1 MSVFGRLNYNF
12 DSAKFGANNELT
24 DGQKLTLNYPS
35 PLYTWQ
41 ASDLSGSSVGN
52 YFQNPHSANLTLM
65 TSYTNQLLTYSN
77 TQSVTYNSAPIEANT
92 LNALANNLLIEISSF
107 TDHTNRMSGATEST
121 NKLTIPDYQIA
132 MSIGRQVLQIC
143 NQVDGVQNNAPILG
157 NFTSLAVVQD
167 VSNSVIQLAS
177 SAATLNASL
186 SIVDGNTYSSISQ
199 ASMNTIIASAQTAF
213 DLLNSRRVGDTTF
226 YTNSISLI
234 QDYNTIL
241 QFSNLGVNS
250 SYLIKDL
257 NIGTTKLQNDLQ
269 YSVPSGYPNN
279 IYTGTQVSTTGSST
293 SSTENLSVTGV
304 VPGNYTTAN
313 ISVDAY
319 GRVTYANNGTGF
331 SPFTEVANTQITGL
345 ITAAQI
351 APTAMIPSGGIIMW
365 SGSVATIPTGWQL
378 CNGTNGTPDL
388 RDRFVV
394 CAGGATYAVGAT
406 GGTADAIT
414 VSHSHSLSA
423 VSTGDAGSHN
433 HRGGHP
439 NDGGGSYYGIGDET
453 GKVSDPSNRSGL
465 IGGGSVGGTYL
476 TDTVANH
483 THTLSGSTDST
494 GSSGTNANLP
504 PYYALAFIMKV

>member
-24 DGQKLTLNYPS
+24 DGQKLSLNYPS

-65 TSYTNQLLTYSN
+65 TSYTNELLTYSN
-77 TQSVTYNSAPIEANT
+77 TQSVTYNVAPIEANT

-157 NFTSLAVVQD
+157 NFTSLAIVSD
-167 VSNSVIQLAS
+167 VSNSVIQLLS
-177 SAATLNASL
+177 SKNTLNASL
-186 SIVDGNTYSSISQ
+186 TLVGGNTYSNISR

-213 DLLNSRRVGDTTF
+213 NLLNSRRVGDTTF
-226 YTNSISLI
+226 YTNSIAVI

-269 YSVPSGYPNN
+269 NSVPAGYPNN
-279 IYTGTQVSTTGSST
+279 VYSGTGTGTTTSTNT
-293 SSTENLSVTGV
+293 SGEGLSVSGV
-304 VPGNYTTAN
+304 VPGTYTVST

-319 GRVTYANNGTGF
+319 GRVTSANNGT
-331 SPFTEVANTQITGL
+331 
-345 ITAAQI
+345 
-351 APTAMIPSGGIIMW
+351 IPSSFPTGGIIMW
-365 SGSVATIPTGWQL
+365 SGSVISIPSGWYL
-378 CNGTNGTPDL
+378 CDGANGTPDL
-388 RDRFVV
+388 RNRFVV
-394 CAGGATYAVGAT
+394 GAGSTYAPAAT
-406 GGTADAIT
+406 GGSADA
-414 VSHSHSLSA
+414 V
-423 VSTGDAGSHN
+423 VVSHN
-433 HRGGHP
+433 HTATSTDSGHTHLETYFDA
-439 NDGGGSYYGIGDET
+439 NGGGY
-453 GKVSDPSNRSGL
+453 GL
-465 IGGGSVGGTYL
+465 IGGPNNYNATKQTGTGNASI
-476 TDTVANH
+476 TTSIASAGV
-483 THTLSGSTDST
+483 
-494 GSSGTNANLP
+494 SGTNANLP
-504 PYYALAFIMKV
+504 PYYALAFIMKA

>member
-12 DSAKFGANNELT
+12 DSSKFGANNELT
-24 DGQKLTLNYPS
+24 DGQKLSLNYPS

-65 TSYTNQLLTYSN
+65 TSYTNELLTYSN
-77 TQSVTYNSAPIEANT
+77 TQSVTYNVAPIEANT

-157 NFTSLAVVQD
+157 NFTSLAIVSD
-167 VSNSVIQLAS
+167 VSNSVIQLLS
-177 SAATLNASL
+177 SKNTLNASL
-186 SIVDGNTYSSISQ
+186 TLVGGNTYSNISR

-213 DLLNSRRVGDTTF
+213 NLLNSRRVGDTTF
-226 YTNSISLI
+226 YTNSIAVI

-269 YSVPSGYPNN
+269 NSVPAGYPNN
-279 IYTGTQVSTTGSST
+279 VYSGTGTGTTTSTNT
-293 SSTENLSVTGV
+293 SGEGLSVSGV
-304 VPGNYTTAN
+304 VPGTYTVST

-319 GRVTYANNGTGF
+319 GRVTSANNGT
-331 SPFTEVANTQITGL
+331 
-345 ITAAQI
+345 
-351 APTAMIPSGGIIMW
+351 IPSSFPTGGIIMW
-365 SGSVATIPTGWQL
+365 SGSVISIPSGWYL
-378 CNGTNGTPDL
+378 CDGANGTPDL
-388 RDRFVV
+388 RNRFVV
-394 CAGGATYAVGAT
+394 GAGSTYAPAAT
-406 GGTADAIT
+406 GGSADA
-414 VSHSHSLSA
+414 V
-423 VSTGDAGSHN
+423 VVSHN
-433 HRGGHP
+433 HTATSTDSGHTHLETYF
-439 NDGGGSYYGIGDET
+439 DASGGGY
-453 GKVSDPSNRSGL
+453 GL
-465 IGGGSVGGTYL
+465 IGGPNNYNATKQTGTGNASI
-476 TDTVANH
+476 TTSIASAGV
-483 THTLSGSTDST
+483 
-494 GSSGTNANLP
+494 SGTNANLP
-504 PYYALAFIMKV
+504 PYYALAFIMKA

>member
-1 MSVFGRLNYNF
+1 MSTFGRLNYNF

-41 ASDLSGSSVGN
+41 ANDLAGSSVAN

-77 TQSVTYNSAPIEANT
+77 TQTVTYNVAPIEANT

-107 TDHTNRMSGATEST
+107 TDHTNRMSGVTEST

-167 VSNSVIQLAS
+167 VSNSVTQLSS
-177 SAATLNASL
+177 SATTLNDSL
-186 SIVDGNTYSSISQ
+186 IVIGSDTYSDITR
-199 ASMNTIIASAQTAF
+199 ASMNTIIATAQTAF

-257 NIGTTKLQNDLQ
+257 NIGTTKLQNYLQ
-269 YSVPSGYPNN
+269 YSVPSGYPTNV
-279 IYTGTQVSTTGSST
+279 YSGTTTGTGTGTSTAT
-293 SSTENLSVTGV
+293 STEGLSVTGV
-304 VPGNYTTAN
+304 VPGTYTLSTIA
-313 ISVDAY
+313 VDAY
-319 GRVTYANNGTGF
+319 GRVTFANTGVPTF
-331 SPFTEVANTQITGL
+331 NSSTQVANTQIIGNL
-345 ITAAQI
+345 AANTLTTTNFSI
-351 APTAMIPSGGIIMW
+351 SESGGKLIFKY
-365 SGSVATIPTGWQL
+365 GATVIASMGA
-378 CNGTNGTPDL
+378 NGIFISANNVIAGGTP
-388 RDRFVV
+388 
-394 CAGGATYAVGAT
+394 
-406 GGTADAIT
+406 
-414 VSHSHSLSA
+414 
-423 VSTGDAGSHN
+423 
-433 HRGGHP
+433 
-439 NDGGGSYYGIGDET
+439 
-453 GKVSDPSNRSGL
+453 
-465 IGGGSVGGTYL
+465 
-476 TDTVANH
+476 
-483 THTLSGSTDST
+483 
-494 GSSGTNANLP
+494 
-504 PYYALAFIMKV
+504 

>member
-1 MSVFGRLNYNF
+1 MSTFGRLNYNF

-41 ASDLSGSSVGN
+41 ASDLSGSSVAN

-77 TQSVTYNSAPIEANT
+77 TQTVTYNVAPIEANT

-121 NKLTIPDYQIA
+121 NKLTTPDYQIA

-143 NQVDGVQNNAPILG
+143 NQVDGIQNNAPILG

-186 SIVDGNTYSSISQ
+186 IVIGIDTYSDISR

-257 NIGTTKLQNDLQ
+257 GIGTTKLQNYLQ
-269 YSVPSGYPNN
+269 YSVPVGYPNN
-279 IYTGTQVSTTGSST
+279 IYSGTSTTTTST
-293 SSTENLSVTGV
+293 STSTSTEGLSVSGV
-304 VPGNYTTAN
+304 VPGTYTLST

-319 GRVTYANNGTGF
+319 GRVTFANTGSASAALTANSLTTSNFSVLESGGKLIFKYGATVIASIGANGIFISANN
-331 SPFTEVANTQITGL
+331 I
-345 ITAAQI
+345 I
-351 APTAMIPSGGIIMW
+351 AG
-365 SGSVATIPTGWQL
+365 
-378 CNGTNGTPDL
+378 GTP
-388 RDRFVV
+388 
-394 CAGGATYAVGAT
+394 
-406 GGTADAIT
+406 
-414 VSHSHSLSA
+414 
-423 VSTGDAGSHN
+423 
-433 HRGGHP
+433 
-439 NDGGGSYYGIGDET
+439 
-453 GKVSDPSNRSGL
+453 
-465 IGGGSVGGTYL
+465 
-476 TDTVANH
+476 
-483 THTLSGSTDST
+483 
-494 GSSGTNANLP
+494 
-504 PYYALAFIMKV
+504 

>member
-24 DGQKLTLNYPS
+24 DGQKLSLNYPS

-41 ASDLSGSSVGN
+41 ASDLSGSSVAN

-77 TQSVTYNSAPIEANT
+77 TQTVTYNVAPIEANT

-107 TDHTNRMSGATEST
+107 TDHTNRMSGVTEST
-121 NKLTIPDYQIA
+121 NKLTTPDYQIA

-177 SAATLNASL
+177 SAATLSASL
-186 SIVDGNTYSSISQ
+186 NVVGSNTYTNISR

-213 DLLNSRRVGDTTF
+213 NLLNSRRVGDTTF

-257 NIGTTKLQNDLQ
+257 NIGTTKLQNYLQ
-269 YSVPSGYPNN
+269 YSVPVGYPNN
-279 IYTGTQVSTTGSST
+279 IYSGTSTTTTST
-293 SSTENLSVTGV
+293 STSTSTEGLSVTGV
-304 VPGNYTTAN
+304 VPGTYTLST

-319 GRVTYANNGTGF
+319 GRVTFAN
-331 SPFTEVANTQITGL
+331 
-345 ITAAQI
+345 
-351 APTAMIPSGGIIMW
+351 
-365 SGSVATIPTGWQL
+365 
-378 CNGTNGTPDL
+378 
-388 RDRFVV
+388 
-394 CAGGATYAVGAT
+394 
-406 GGTADAIT
+406 
-414 VSHSHSLSA
+414 
-423 VSTGDAGSHN
+423 
-433 HRGGHP
+433 
-439 NDGGGSYYGIGDET
+439 
-453 GKVSDPSNRSGL
+453 
-465 IGGGSVGGTYL
+465 
-476 TDTVANH
+476 
-483 THTLSGSTDST
+483 T
-494 GSSGTNANLP
+494 GSSPAALTANSLTTSNFSVLESGGKLIFKYGATVIASMGANGIFISANNIIAGGTP
-504 PYYALAFIMKV
+504 

>member
-1 MSVFGRLNYNF
+1 MSTFGRLNYNF

-41 ASDLSGSSVGN
+41 ASDLSGSSVAN

-77 TQSVTYNSAPIEANT
+77 TQTVTYNVAPIEANT

-121 NKLTIPDYQIA
+121 NKLTTPDYQIA

-143 NQVDGVQNNAPILG
+143 NQVDGIQNNAPILG

-186 SIVDGNTYSSISQ
+186 IVIGIDTYSDISR

-257 NIGTTKLQNDLQ
+257 GIGTTKLQNYLQ
-269 YSVPSGYPNN
+269 YSVPVGYPNN
-279 IYTGTQVSTTGSST
+279 IYSGTSTTTTST
-293 SSTENLSVTGV
+293 STSTSTEGLSVSGV
-304 VPGNYTTAN
+304 VPGTYTLST

-319 GRVTYANNGTGF
+319 GRVTFANTGSASAALTANSLTTSNFSVLESGGKLIFKYGATVIASMGANGIFISANN
-331 SPFTEVANTQITGL
+331 I
-345 ITAAQI
+345 I
-351 APTAMIPSGGIIMW
+351 AG
-365 SGSVATIPTGWQL
+365 
-378 CNGTNGTPDL
+378 GTP
-388 RDRFVV
+388 
-394 CAGGATYAVGAT
+394 
-406 GGTADAIT
+406 
-414 VSHSHSLSA
+414 
-423 VSTGDAGSHN
+423 
-433 HRGGHP
+433 
-439 NDGGGSYYGIGDET
+439 
-453 GKVSDPSNRSGL
+453 
-465 IGGGSVGGTYL
+465 
-476 TDTVANH
+476 
-483 THTLSGSTDST
+483 
-494 GSSGTNANLP
+494 
-504 PYYALAFIMKV
+504 

>member
-24 DGQKLTLNYPS
+24 DGQKLSLNYPS

-41 ASDLSGSSVGN
+41 ASDLSGSSVTN

-77 TQSVTYNSAPIEANT
+77 TQSITYNVAPIEANT
-92 LNALANNLLIEISSF
+92 LYALANNLLIEISSF
-107 TDHTNRMSGATEST
+107 TDHTNRMSGVTEST
-121 NKLTIPDYQIA
+121 NKLTTPDYQIA

-167 VSNSVIQLAS
+167 VSNSVIQLSS
-177 SAATLNASL
+177 SATTLNASIG
-186 SIVDGNTYSSISQ
+186 SNTYTNISR

-257 NIGTTKLQNDLQ
+257 NIGTTKLQNYLQ
-269 YSVPSGYPNN
+269 YSVPVGYPNN
-279 IYTGTQVSTTGSST
+279 IYSGTSTTTTST
-293 SSTENLSVTGV
+293 STSTSTEGLSVSGV
-304 VPGNYTTAN
+304 VPGTYTLST

-319 GRVTYANNGTGF
+319 GRVTFANSGT
-331 SPFTEVANTQITGL
+331 PQVANTQIIGNL
-345 ITAAQI
+345 AAN
-351 APTAMIPSGGIIMW
+351 TLTTTNFSVLESGGKLIFKYGATVIASMGANGIFISANNIIA
-365 SGSVATIPTGWQL
+365 G
-378 CNGTNGTPDL
+378 GTP
-388 RDRFVV
+388 
-394 CAGGATYAVGAT
+394 
-406 GGTADAIT
+406 
-414 VSHSHSLSA
+414 
-423 VSTGDAGSHN
+423 
-433 HRGGHP
+433 
-439 NDGGGSYYGIGDET
+439 
-453 GKVSDPSNRSGL
+453 
-465 IGGGSVGGTYL
+465 
-476 TDTVANH
+476 
-483 THTLSGSTDST
+483 
-494 GSSGTNANLP
+494 
-504 PYYALAFIMKV
+504 

>member
-24 DGQKLTLNYPS
+24 DGQKLSLNYPS

-41 ASDLSGSSVGN
+41 ASDLSGSSVTN

-77 TQSVTYNSAPIEANT
+77 TQSVTYNVAPIEANT

-143 NQVDGVQNNAPILG
+143 NQVDGIQNNAPILG

-186 SIVDGNTYSSISQ
+186 TLVGGNTYSNISR
-199 ASMNTIIASAQTAF
+199 ASMNAIIATTQTAF
-213 DLLNSRRVGDTTF
+213 NLLNSRRVGDTTF

-257 NIGTTKLQNDLQ
+257 NIGTTKLQNYLD

-293 SSTENLSVTGV
+293 SPTENLNVTGV

-394 CAGGATYAVGAT
+394 GAGSTYAVAAT
-406 GGTADAIT
+406 GGTADAVV
-414 VSHSHSLSA
+414 VS
-423 VSTGDAGSHN
+423 
-433 HRGGHP
+433 
-439 NDGGGSYYGIGDET
+439 
-453 GKVSDPSNRSGL
+453 
-465 IGGGSVGGTYL
+465 
-476 TDTVANH
+476 H
-483 THTLSGSTDST
+483 THTASTSASDSGHTHMSGSNGAPNGGGAGAAFTNGMGNLPGQTTTTGFASISASTTVNST
-494 GSSGTNANLP
+494 GVSGTNQNLP
-504 PYYALAFIMKV
+504 PYYALAFIMKA

>member
-1 MSVFGRLNYNF
+1 MSAFGRLNYNF

-41 ASDLSGSSVGN
+41 ASDLSGSSVAN

-77 TQSVTYNSAPIEANT
+77 TQTVTYNVAPIEANT

-107 TDHTNRMSGATEST
+107 TDHTNRMSGVTEST

-167 VSNSVIQLAS
+167 VSNSVIQLSS
-177 SAATLNASL
+177 SATTLNASL
-186 SIVDGNTYSSISQ
+186 SIVGSNTYSDISR

-213 DLLNSRRVGDTTF
+213 NLLNSRRVGDTTF

-257 NIGTTKLQNDLQ
+257 NIGTTKLQNYLQ
-269 YSVPSGYPNN
+269 YSVPVGYPNN
-279 IYTGTQVSTTGSST
+279 IYSGTSTTTTST
-293 SSTENLSVTGV
+293 STSTSTEGLSVTGV
-304 VPGNYTTAN
+304 VPGTYTLST

-319 GRVTYANNGTGF
+319 GRVTFANTGIGTPAF
-331 SPFTEVANTQITGL
+331 NSSTQVANTQIIGNL
-345 ITAAQI
+345 AANTLTTSNFSI
-351 APTAMIPSGGIIMW
+351 SESGGKLIFKY
-365 SGSVATIPTGWQL
+365 GATVIASMGA
-378 CNGTNGTPDL
+378 NGIFISANNVIAGGTP
-388 RDRFVV
+388 
-394 CAGGATYAVGAT
+394 
-406 GGTADAIT
+406 
-414 VSHSHSLSA
+414 
-423 VSTGDAGSHN
+423 
-433 HRGGHP
+433 
-439 NDGGGSYYGIGDET
+439 
-453 GKVSDPSNRSGL
+453 
-465 IGGGSVGGTYL
+465 
-476 TDTVANH
+476 
-483 THTLSGSTDST
+483 
-494 GSSGTNANLP
+494 
-504 PYYALAFIMKV
+504 

>member
-24 DGQKLTLNYPS
+24 DGQKLSLNYPS

-41 ASDLSGSSVGN
+41 ASDLSGSSVAN

-65 TSYTNQLLTYSN
+65 TSYTNYLLTYSN
-77 TQSVTYNSAPIEANT
+77 TQSVTYNVAPIEANT

-121 NKLTIPDYQIA
+121 NKLTTPDYQIA

-143 NQVDGVQNNAPILG
+143 NQVDGIQNNAPILG

-167 VSNSVIQLAS
+167 VSNSVIQLLS
-177 SAATLNASL
+177 SKTTLNASL
-186 SIVDGNTYSSISQ
+186 SIVGSNTYSDISR

-257 NIGTTKLQNDLQ
+257 NIGTTKLQNYLQ
-269 YSVPSGYPNN
+269 YSVPVGYPNN
-279 IYTGTQVSTTGSST
+279 IYSGTSTTTTST
-293 SSTENLSVTGV
+293 STSTSTEGLSVSGV
-304 VPGNYTTAN
+304 VPGTYTLST

-319 GRVTYANNGTGF
+319 GRVTFANTGSASAALTANSLTTSNFSVLESGGKLIFKYGATVIASMGANGIFISANN
-331 SPFTEVANTQITGL
+331 V
-345 ITAAQI
+345 I
-351 APTAMIPSGGIIMW
+351 AG
-365 SGSVATIPTGWQL
+365 
-378 CNGTNGTPDL
+378 GTP
-388 RDRFVV
+388 
-394 CAGGATYAVGAT
+394 
-406 GGTADAIT
+406 
-414 VSHSHSLSA
+414 
-423 VSTGDAGSHN
+423 
-433 HRGGHP
+433 
-439 NDGGGSYYGIGDET
+439 
-453 GKVSDPSNRSGL
+453 
-465 IGGGSVGGTYL
+465 
-476 TDTVANH
+476 
-483 THTLSGSTDST
+483 
-494 GSSGTNANLP
+494 
-504 PYYALAFIMKV
+504 

>member
-24 DGQKLTLNYPS
+24 DGQKLSLNYPS

-41 ASDLSGSSVGN
+41 ASDLSGSSVTN

-77 TQSVTYNSAPIEANT
+77 TQTVTYNVAPIEANT

-121 NKLTIPDYQIA
+121 NKLTTPDYQIA

-186 SIVDGNTYSSISQ
+186 SIVYGNTYSDISR

-257 NIGTTKLQNDLQ
+257 NIGTSKLQNYLQ
-269 YSVPSGYPNN
+269 YSVPVGYPNN
-279 IYTGTQVSTTGSST
+279 IYSGTSTTTTST
-293 SSTENLSVTGV
+293 STSTSTEGLSVSGV
-304 VPGNYTTAN
+304 VPGTYTLST

-319 GRVTYANNGTGF
+319 GRVTFAN
-331 SPFTEVANTQITGL
+331 
-345 ITAAQI
+345 
-351 APTAMIPSGGIIMW
+351 
-365 SGSVATIPTGWQL
+365 
-378 CNGTNGTPDL
+378 
-388 RDRFVV
+388 
-394 CAGGATYAVGAT
+394 
-406 GGTADAIT
+406 
-414 VSHSHSLSA
+414 
-423 VSTGDAGSHN
+423 
-433 HRGGHP
+433 
-439 NDGGGSYYGIGDET
+439 
-453 GKVSDPSNRSGL
+453 
-465 IGGGSVGGTYL
+465 
-476 TDTVANH
+476 
-483 THTLSGSTDST
+483 T
-494 GSSGTNANLP
+494 GSSPAALTANSLTTSNFSVLESGGKLIFKYGATVIASMGANGIFISANNIIAGGTP
-504 PYYALAFIMKV
+504 

>member
-24 DGQKLTLNYPS
+24 DGQKLSLNYPS

-41 ASDLSGSSVGN
+41 ASDLSGSSVAN

-65 TSYTNQLLTYSN
+65 TSYTNYLLTYSN
-77 TQSVTYNSAPIEANT
+77 TQSITYNVAPIEANT

-121 NKLTIPDYQIA
+121 NKLTTPDYQIA

-167 VSNSVIQLAS
+167 VSNSVIQLLS
-177 SAATLNASL
+177 SKNTLNASL
-186 SIVDGNTYSSISQ
+186 SIVDSNTYSDISR

-257 NIGTTKLQNDLQ
+257 NIGTTKLQNYLQ
-269 YSVPSGYPNN
+269 YSVPVGYPNN
-279 IYTGTQVSTTGSST
+279 IYSGTSTTTTGTST
-293 SSTENLSVTGV
+293 STSTEGLSVTGV
-304 VPGNYTTAN
+304 VPGTYTLST

-319 GRVTYANNGTGF
+319 GRVTFANTGSGGSSF
-331 SPFTEVANTQITGL
+331 NSSTQVANTQIIGNL
-345 ITAAQI
+345 AANTLTTSNFSI
-351 APTAMIPSGGIIMW
+351 SESGGKLIFKY
-365 SGSVATIPTGWQL
+365 GATVIASMGA
-378 CNGTNGTPDL
+378 NGIFISANNVIAGGTP
-388 RDRFVV
+388 
-394 CAGGATYAVGAT
+394 
-406 GGTADAIT
+406 
-414 VSHSHSLSA
+414 
-423 VSTGDAGSHN
+423 
-433 HRGGHP
+433 
-439 NDGGGSYYGIGDET
+439 
-453 GKVSDPSNRSGL
+453 
-465 IGGGSVGGTYL
+465 
-476 TDTVANH
+476 
-483 THTLSGSTDST
+483 
-494 GSSGTNANLP
+494 
-504 PYYALAFIMKV
+504 

>member
-24 DGQKLTLNYPS
+24 DGQKLTLNYPN

-41 ASDLSGSSVGN
+41 SSDLAGSSVGN

-65 TSYTNQLLTYSN
+65 ATYTNQLLTYSN
-77 TQSVTYNSAPIEANT
+77 TQSVTYNSAPTEANT
-92 LNALANNLLIEISSF
+92 LYALANNLLIEISSF
-107 TDHTNRMSGATEST
+107 TDHTNRISGVTEST

-186 SIVDGNTYSSISQ
+186 TIVDGNTYSSISQ

-226 YTNSISLI
+226 YTNSIAVI

-269 YSVPSGYPNN
+269 NSVPSGYPNN
-279 IYTGTQVSTTGSST
+279 IYSGTSTTTTGSGTST
-293 SSTENLSVTGV
+293 STEGLSDSGVTPGTYTLSTIT
-304 VPGNYTTAN
+304 
-313 ISVDAY
+313 VDAF
-319 GRVTYANNGTGF
+319 GRVTNAVNGSIPT
-331 SPFTEVANTQITGL
+331 P
-345 ITAAQI
+345 
-351 APTAMIPSGGIIMW
+351 APSFPTGGIIMW
-365 SGSVATIPTGWQL
+365 SGSVISIPSGWYL
-378 CNGTNGTPDL
+378 CDGNNGTPDL
-388 RDRFVV
+388 RNRFVV
-394 CAGGATYAVGAT
+394 GAGSTYTPAAT
-406 GGTADAIT
+406 GGSADAIT

-423 VSTGDAGSHN
+423 VSTGAAGSHN

-504 PYYALAFIMKV
+504 PYYALAFIMKA

>member
-24 DGQKLTLNYPS
+24 DGQKLSLNYPS

-65 TSYTNQLLTYSN
+65 TSYTNELLTYSN
-77 TQSVTYNSAPIEANT
+77 TQSVTYNVAPIEANT

-157 NFTSLAVVQD
+157 NFTSLAIVSD
-167 VSNSVIQLAS
+167 VSNSVIQLLS
-177 SAATLNASL
+177 SKNTLNASL
-186 SIVDGNTYSSISQ
+186 TLVGGNTYSNISR

-213 DLLNSRRVGDTTF
+213 NLLNSRRVGDTTF
-226 YTNSISLI
+226 YTNSIAVI

-269 YSVPSGYPNN
+269 NSVPAGYPNN
-279 IYTGTQVSTTGSST
+279 VYSGTGTGTTTSTNT
-293 SSTENLSVTGV
+293 SGEGLSVSGV
-304 VPGNYTTAN
+304 VPGTYTVST

-319 GRVTYANNGTGF
+319 GRVTSANNGT
-331 SPFTEVANTQITGL
+331 
-345 ITAAQI
+345 
-351 APTAMIPSGGIIMW
+351 IPSSFPTGGIIMW
-365 SGSVATIPTGWQL
+365 SGSVISIPSGWYL
-378 CNGTNGTPDL
+378 CDGANGTPDL
-388 RDRFVV
+388 RNRFVV
-394 CAGGATYAVGAT
+394 GAGSTYAPAAT
-406 GGTADAIT
+406 GGSADA
-414 VSHSHSLSA
+414 V
-423 VSTGDAGSHN
+423 VVSHN
-433 HRGGHP
+433 HTATSTDSGHTHLETYF
-439 NDGGGSYYGIGDET
+439 DASGGGY
-453 GKVSDPSNRSGL
+453 GL
-465 IGGGSVGGTYL
+465 IGGPNNYNATKQTGTGNASI
-476 TDTVANH
+476 TTSIASAGV
-483 THTLSGSTDST
+483 
-494 GSSGTNANLP
+494 SGTNANLP
-504 PYYALAFIMKV
+504 PYYALAFIMKA

>member
-24 DGQKLTLNYPS
+24 DGQKLSLNYPS

-41 ASDLSGSSVGN
+41 ASDLSGSSVTN

-77 TQSVTYNSAPIEANT
+77 TQSVTYNVAPIEANT

-107 TDHTNRMSGATEST
+107 TDHTNRMSGVTEST

-157 NFTSLAVVQD
+157 NFTSLAIVSD

-186 SIVDGNTYSSISQ
+186 NMVGSNNYSNISR
-199 ASMNTIIASAQTAF
+199 ASMNAIIATTQTAF
-213 DLLNSRRVGDTTF
+213 NLLNGRRVGDTTF

-257 NIGTTKLQNDLQ
+257 NIGTTKLQNYLD
-269 YSVPSGYPNN
+269 YSVPSGYPTNV
-279 IYTGTQVSTTGSST
+279 YSGTTTGTTTST
-293 SSTENLSVTGV
+293 STSTEGLSVSGV
-304 VPGNYTTAN
+304 VPGTYTLST

-319 GRVTYANNGTGF
+319 GRVTFANSGSASAAVTANTLATTNFSVLESGGKLIFKYGATVIASMGANGIFISANN
-331 SPFTEVANTQITGL
+331 V
-345 ITAAQI
+345 I
-351 APTAMIPSGGIIMW
+351 AG
-365 SGSVATIPTGWQL
+365 
-378 CNGTNGTPDL
+378 GTP
-388 RDRFVV
+388 
-394 CAGGATYAVGAT
+394 
-406 GGTADAIT
+406 
-414 VSHSHSLSA
+414 
-423 VSTGDAGSHN
+423 
-433 HRGGHP
+433 
-439 NDGGGSYYGIGDET
+439 
-453 GKVSDPSNRSGL
+453 
-465 IGGGSVGGTYL
+465 
-476 TDTVANH
+476 
-483 THTLSGSTDST
+483 
-494 GSSGTNANLP
+494 
-504 PYYALAFIMKV
+504 

>member
-41 ASDLSGSSVGN
+41 ASDLSGSSVAN

-77 TQSVTYNSAPIEANT
+77 TQTVTYNVAPIEANT
-92 LNALANNLLIEISSF
+92 LYALANNLLIEISSF

-157 NFTSLAVVQD
+157 NFTSLAIVSD

-186 SIVDGNTYSSISQ
+186 TLVGGNTYSNISR

-257 NIGTTKLQNDLQ
+257 GIGTTKLQNYLQ
-269 YSVPSGYPNN
+269 YSVPVGYPNN
-279 IYTGTQVSTTGSST
+279 IYSGTSTTTTST
-293 SSTENLSVTGV
+293 STSTSTEGLSVSGV
-304 VPGNYTTAN
+304 VPGTYTLST

-319 GRVTYANNGTGF
+319 GRVTFANSGSASLTTTNFSISESGGKLIFKYGATVIASMGANGIFISANN
-331 SPFTEVANTQITGL
+331 V
-345 ITAAQI
+345 I
-351 APTAMIPSGGIIMW
+351 AG
-365 SGSVATIPTGWQL
+365 
-378 CNGTNGTPDL
+378 GTP
-388 RDRFVV
+388 
-394 CAGGATYAVGAT
+394 
-406 GGTADAIT
+406 
-414 VSHSHSLSA
+414 
-423 VSTGDAGSHN
+423 
-433 HRGGHP
+433 
-439 NDGGGSYYGIGDET
+439 
-453 GKVSDPSNRSGL
+453 
-465 IGGGSVGGTYL
+465 
-476 TDTVANH
+476 
-483 THTLSGSTDST
+483 
-494 GSSGTNANLP
+494 
-504 PYYALAFIMKV
+504 

>member
-12 DSAKFGANNELT
+12 DSSKFGANNELT

-41 ASDLSGSSVGN
+41 ASDLAGSSVVN

-65 TSYTNQLLTYSN
+65 TTYTNQLLTYSN
-77 TQSVTYNSAPIEANT
+77 TQSVTYNVAPIEANT

-107 TDHTNRMSGATEST
+107 TDHTNRMSGVTEST

-157 NFTSLAVVQD
+157 NFTSLAIVSD
-167 VSNSVIQLAS
+167 VSNSVIQLSS

-186 SIVDGNTYSSISQ
+186 SIVDGNTYSDITR
-199 ASMNTIIASAQTAF
+199 ASMNTIIASTQTAF

-257 NIGTTKLQNDLQ
+257 GIGTTKLQNDLQ
-269 YSVPSGYPNN
+269 NSVPSGYPNN
-279 IYTGTQVSTTGSST
+279 AYSATTTRSTTSTST
-293 SSTENLSVTGV
+293 SSSSGSLSVSGV
-304 VPGNYTTAN
+304 IPGSYTLSN

-319 GRVTYANNGTGF
+319 GRVVSANSTDLIALLNSIGTANAEILLAYAARDAA
-331 SPFTEVANTQITGL
+331 EAAAANSANSAADSANSASAAANSASAAANSMIVKVVSITSAAT
-345 ITAAQI
+345 ITPTIDTAEQYQVTALATNATI
-351 APTAMIPSGGIIMW
+351 A
-365 SGSVATIPTGWQL
+365 IPTGTPSNAQRL
-378 CNGTNGTPDL
+378 LLRIKDNGVARSLIWTTS
-388 RDRFVV
+388 
-394 CAGGATYAVGAT
+394 AGGYRAVG
-406 GGTADAIT
+406 
-414 VSHSHSLSA
+414 VSL
-423 VSTGDAGSHN
+423 
-433 HRGGHP
+433 
-439 NDGGGSYYGIGDET
+439 
-453 GKVSDPSNRSGL
+453 PSS
-465 IGGGSVGGTYL
+465 
-476 TDTVANH
+476 
-483 THTLSGSTDST
+483 
-494 GSSGTNANLP
+494 TNAS
-504 PYYALAFIMKV
+504 KVLYVGCIYNSNDSFWDVIGVAKGT

>member
-1 MSVFGRLNYNF
+1 MSTFGRLNYNF

-24 DGQKLTLNYPS
+24 DGQKLSLNYPS

-41 ASDLSGSSVGN
+41 ASDLSGSSVTN

-77 TQSVTYNSAPIEANT
+77 TQTVTYNVAPIEANT

-121 NKLTIPDYQIA
+121 NKLTTPDYQIA

-143 NQVDGVQNNAPILG
+143 NQVDGIQNNAPILG

-257 NIGTTKLQNDLQ
+257 NIGTTKLQNYLD
-269 YSVPSGYPNN
+269 YSVPSGYPTNV
-279 IYTGTQVSTTGSST
+279 YSGTTTGTGTGT
-293 SSTENLSVTGV
+293 ATSTEGLSVSGV
-304 VPGNYTTAN
+304 VPGTYTLST

-319 GRVTYANNGTGF
+319 GRVTFAN
-331 SPFTEVANTQITGL
+331 
-345 ITAAQI
+345 
-351 APTAMIPSGGIIMW
+351 
-365 SGSVATIPTGWQL
+365 
-378 CNGTNGTPDL
+378 
-388 RDRFVV
+388 
-394 CAGGATYAVGAT
+394 
-406 GGTADAIT
+406 
-414 VSHSHSLSA
+414 
-423 VSTGDAGSHN
+423 
-433 HRGGHP
+433 
-439 NDGGGSYYGIGDET
+439 
-453 GKVSDPSNRSGL
+453 
-465 IGGGSVGGTYL
+465 
-476 TDTVANH
+476 
-483 THTLSGSTDST
+483 T
-494 GSSGTNANLP
+494 GSSPAALTANSLTTSNFSVLESGGKLIFKYGATVIASMGANGIFISANNIIAGGTP
-504 PYYALAFIMKV
+504 

>member
-12 DSAKFGANNELT
+12 DSSKFGANNELT

-65 TSYTNQLLTYSN
+65 TSYTNELLTYSN
-77 TQSVTYNSAPIEANT
+77 TQSVTYNVAPIEANT

-157 NFTSLAVVQD
+157 NFTSLAIVSD
-167 VSNSVIQLAS
+167 VSNSVIQLLS
-177 SAATLNASL
+177 SKNTLNASL
-186 SIVDGNTYSSISQ
+186 TLVGGNTYSNISR

-213 DLLNSRRVGDTTF
+213 NLLNSRRVGDTTF
-226 YTNSISLI
+226 YTNSIAVI

-269 YSVPSGYPNN
+269 NSVPAGYPNN
-279 IYTGTQVSTTGSST
+279 VYSGTGTGTTTSTNT
-293 SSTENLSVTGV
+293 SGEGLSVSGV
-304 VPGNYTTAN
+304 VPGTYTVST

-319 GRVTYANNGTGF
+319 GRVTSANNGT
-331 SPFTEVANTQITGL
+331 
-345 ITAAQI
+345 
-351 APTAMIPSGGIIMW
+351 IPSSFPTGGIIMW
-365 SGSVATIPTGWQL
+365 SGSVISIPSGWYL
-378 CNGTNGTPDL
+378 CDGANGTPDL
-388 RDRFVV
+388 RNRFVV
-394 CAGGATYAVGAT
+394 GAGSTYAPAAT
-406 GGTADAIT
+406 GGSADA
-414 VSHSHSLSA
+414 V
-423 VSTGDAGSHN
+423 VVSHN
-433 HRGGHP
+433 HTATSTDSGHTHLETYFDA
-439 NDGGGSYYGIGDET
+439 NGGGY
-453 GKVSDPSNRSGL
+453 GL
-465 IGGGSVGGTYL
+465 IGGPNNYNATKQTGTGNASI
-476 TDTVANH
+476 TTSIASAGV
-483 THTLSGSTDST
+483 
-494 GSSGTNANLP
+494 SGTNANLP
-504 PYYALAFIMKV
+504 PYYALAFIMKA

>member
-52 YFQNPHSANLTLM
+52 YFQNPHSANLILM

-77 TQSVTYNSAPIEANT
+77 TQSVTYNSAPTEANT
-92 LNALANNLLIEISSF
+92 LYALANNLLIEISSF

-167 VSNSVIQLAS
+167 VSNSVIQLES
-177 SAATLNASL
+177 GAATLNASL

-257 NIGTTKLQNDLQ
+257 GIGTTKLQNYLQ
-269 YSVPSGYPNN
+269 YSAPVGYPNN
-279 IYTGTQVSTTGSST
+279 IYSGTSTTTTST
-293 SSTENLSVTGV
+293 STSTSTEGLSVSGV
-304 VPGNYTTAN
+304 VPGTYTLST

-319 GRVTYANNGTGF
+319 GRVTFAN
-331 SPFTEVANTQITGL
+331 
-345 ITAAQI
+345 
-351 APTAMIPSGGIIMW
+351 
-365 SGSVATIPTGWQL
+365 
-378 CNGTNGTPDL
+378 
-388 RDRFVV
+388 
-394 CAGGATYAVGAT
+394 
-406 GGTADAIT
+406 
-414 VSHSHSLSA
+414 
-423 VSTGDAGSHN
+423 
-433 HRGGHP
+433 
-439 NDGGGSYYGIGDET
+439 
-453 GKVSDPSNRSGL
+453 
-465 IGGGSVGGTYL
+465 
-476 TDTVANH
+476 
-483 THTLSGSTDST
+483 T
-494 GSSGTNANLP
+494 GSSPAALTANSLTTSNFSVLESGGKLIFKYGATVIASMGANGIFISANNIIAGGTP
-504 PYYALAFIMKV
+504 

>member
-24 DGQKLTLNYPS
+24 DGQKLSLNYPS

-41 ASDLSGSSVGN
+41 ASDLSGSSVTN

-77 TQSVTYNSAPIEANT
+77 TQTVTYNVAPIEANT

-121 NKLTIPDYQIA
+121 NKLTTPDYQIA

-167 VSNSVIQLAS
+167 VSNSVIQLSS
-177 SAATLNASL
+177 SATTLNASL
-186 SIVDGNTYSSISQ
+186 SIVGSNTYSDISR

-226 YTNSISLI
+226 YTNPISLI

-257 NIGTTKLQNDLQ
+257 NIGTSKLQNYLQ
-269 YSVPSGYPNN
+269 YSVPVGYPNN
-279 IYTGTQVSTTGSST
+279 IYSGTSTTTTST
-293 SSTENLSVTGV
+293 STSTSTEGLSVSGV
-304 VPGNYTTAN
+304 VPGTYTLST

-319 GRVTYANNGTGF
+319 GRVTFAN
-331 SPFTEVANTQITGL
+331 
-345 ITAAQI
+345 
-351 APTAMIPSGGIIMW
+351 
-365 SGSVATIPTGWQL
+365 
-378 CNGTNGTPDL
+378 
-388 RDRFVV
+388 
-394 CAGGATYAVGAT
+394 
-406 GGTADAIT
+406 
-414 VSHSHSLSA
+414 
-423 VSTGDAGSHN
+423 
-433 HRGGHP
+433 
-439 NDGGGSYYGIGDET
+439 
-453 GKVSDPSNRSGL
+453 
-465 IGGGSVGGTYL
+465 
-476 TDTVANH
+476 
-483 THTLSGSTDST
+483 T
-494 GSSGTNANLP
+494 GSSPAALTANSLTTSNFSVLESGGKLIFKYGATVIASMGANGIFISANNIIAGGTP
-504 PYYALAFIMKV
+504 